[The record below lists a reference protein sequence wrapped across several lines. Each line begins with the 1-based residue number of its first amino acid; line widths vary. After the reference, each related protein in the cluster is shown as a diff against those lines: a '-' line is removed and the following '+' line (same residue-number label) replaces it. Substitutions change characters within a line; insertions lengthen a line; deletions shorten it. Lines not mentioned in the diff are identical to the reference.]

1 MKLSEYSNTVGVI
14 APNKFKP
21 KLCSDF
27 AIRTFESFIFFRAK
41 QKRFPY
47 NWVIKLFLHPVNR
60 ARNSFGL
67 DTGGSVKCILKVT
80 LNAKSQNCKDV
91 NFQASSLH
99 QTACRPYRFLRIYSY
114 NVHKKS
120 TNKQG
125 SHSVSEANISR

>member
-27 AIRTFESFIFFRAK
+27 AIRTFESFIFFERNK
-41 QKRFPY
+41 TISVQL
-47 NWVIKLFLHPVNR
+47 VIKLFLHPVNR

-80 LNAKSQNCKDV
+80 LNATSQNCKDV

-99 QTACRPYRFLRIYSY
+99 QTACRPYWFLRIYSY

-125 SHSVSEANISR
+125 SHSVAEVNISR